1 MKRKYEHEIPQNE
14 GKEME
19 IIKKNQVEIL
29 ELKSIIP
36 EMKTW
41 GAQNISEQIKVSKNL
56 KIGQLRSFSIRNRGK
71 KKGININKAL
81 ETCRTP
87 DV

>member
-36 EMKTW
+36 EMKT
-41 GAQNISEQIKVSKNL
+41 
-56 KIGQLRSFSIRNRGK
+56 
-71 KKGININKAL
+71 
-81 ETCRTP
+81 
-87 DV
+87 